1 MFPARTASRD
11 GSYDVRTDRMEVF
24 STAARTI
31 PTVSTDNDRARYA
44 GKGCRSRTVRN
55 SSAATAAS
63 PSRHALN
70 ATTGW
75 RSGWAST
82 AASWDA
88 RVFQPAAIPE
98 KFGSKGHRAKVPH
111 TATTPPETDCRS
123 RSGPPPRPVLRSSCG
138 RTAPRPGRRHRLQT
152 P

>member
-1 MFPARTASRD
+1 MFPARYASRD
-11 GSYDVRTDRMEVF
+11 GSYDVRTGRMEVF

-31 PTVSTDNDRARYA
+31 PIVSTVNGRARYA
-44 GKGCRSRTVRN
+44 GKGCWSRTARN

-63 PSRHALN
+63 PSRPALN

-88 RVFQPAAIPE
+88 RVFQPVATPGR
-98 KFGSKGHRAKVPH
+98 FDSKGHRAKAPH
-111 TATTPPETDCRS
+111 TATTPPETDCRNATDFLGHVQ
-123 RSGPPPRPVLRSSCG
+123 RFSGF
-138 RTAPRPGRRHRLQT
+138 PGLQ
-152 P
+152 PSDLLPK

>member
-1 MFPARTASRD
+1 MFPARYASRD
-11 GSYDVRTDRMEVF
+11 SSYDVRTGRMEVF

-31 PTVSTDNDRARYA
+31 PTVSTVNGRARYA
-44 GKGCRSRTVRN
+44 RKGCWSKTVRN

-63 PSRHALN
+63 PSRPALN

-88 RVFQPAAIPE
+88 RVFQLAATP
-98 KFGSKGHRAKVPH
+98 GRLVLKGYRAKAPH
-111 TATTPPETDCRS
+111 TATTPPKTDCRS
-123 RSGPPPRPVLRSSCG
+123 RSRPPSRPVLRSSCG
-138 RTAPRPGRRHRLQT
+138 RTAPRPGRHHMLQT